1 MQQNNVKIIIGMIE
15 NHVSLTAL
23 FNLNGGLT
31 LYNSNDQ
38 YLKNKERFMLK
49 YCVTF

>member
-38 YLKNKERFMLK
+38 YLKNKDRFMFK
-49 YCVTF
+49 HCVTF